1 MNIGI
6 LLPGFSADE
15 TDWAI
20 PVQRDLIRALAQ
32 DDDVRVLAL
41 RYPPPRPPYALE
53 GAEVYTL
60 GAGQVR
66 GRGRLALW
74 LRTLNTLSRMH
85 QQRPFHVLHAM
96 WSDETGL
103 LAAWAGKRLNV
114 PAVTSLAG
122 GELVGFK
129 DIGYGLQR
137 GAFSRWIVRQALEQ
151 AAAVI
156 APCGY
161 TADLITARG
170 YRIPAERLHRVP
182 LGVDSTRFQSSAQ
195 APDTDLISA
204 GSLIGVKDHET
215 LLRALALLPHTTTLR
230 LVGDGP
236 EKPRLQ
242 ALAGKLGLNQQITF
256 AGSIPYLTM
265 PQELARARI
274 HVLPSRHEGFGMVTI
289 EAAACGLPT
298 VGSAVGVLADD
309 PALGISVPPGDAPAL
324 ATAIRA
330 LLDNPAQRRALG
342 QQAQQR
348 VAAMYRIE
356 HTAAALRKLYSSLNP
371 TLIPYPSPSGRRES
385 DKNGDL

>member
-20 PVQRDLIRALAQ
+20 PVQRDLIRALSHN
-32 DDDVRVLAL
+32 DDVRVLAL
-41 RYPPPRPPYALE
+41 RYPPPHPAYTLE
-53 GAEVYTL
+53 GAEVHTL

-66 GRGRLALW
+66 GWRRLALW
-74 LRTLNTLSRMH
+74 MRALNTLSRLH

-103 LAAWAGKRLNV
+103 LAAWAGKLLNV

-137 GAFSRWIVRQALEQ
+137 GVFSRWIVRRALEQ
-151 AAAVI
+151 AAAVVV
-156 APCGY
+156 PCDY
-161 TADLITARG
+161 TARLIMKRRL
-170 YRIPAERLHRVP
+170 YIPIERVRFIP
-182 LGVDSTRFQSSAQ
+182 LGVESSRFQVSAQ
-195 APDTDLISA
+195 TPDTDLISA

-215 LLRALALLPHTTTLR
+215 LLRAMALLPNTPTLR

-242 ALAGKLGLNQQITF
+242 ALAEELGISPQITF
-256 AGSIPYLTM
+256 AGAVPYLTM
-265 PQELARARI
+265 PQEFARARI

-309 PALGISVPPGDAPAL
+309 PALGISVPPGNAPAL
-324 ATAIRA
+324 ANAIRT
-330 LLDNPAQRRALG
+330 LLENPAQRQALG

-348 VAAMYRIE
+348 VAMLYRIE
-356 HTAAALRKLYSSLNP
+356 HTAAALRKLYGSLKP
-371 TLIPYPSPSGRRES
+371 TITLNPSPSERG
-385 DKNGDL
+385 N